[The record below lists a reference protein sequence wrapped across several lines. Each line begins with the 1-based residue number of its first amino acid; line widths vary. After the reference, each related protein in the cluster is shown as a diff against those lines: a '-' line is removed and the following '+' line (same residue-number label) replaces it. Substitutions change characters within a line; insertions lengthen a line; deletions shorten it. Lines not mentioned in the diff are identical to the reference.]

1 MGTTQK
7 IAQDL
12 YSTDVVSFHI
22 FCKKGG
28 VYFCWGTLL
37 ERYPNHN
44 TQILWGAFLD
54 YVNIAPEFNSRRQRG
69 MK

>member
-1 MGTTQK
+1 MESNQK

-12 YSTDVVSFHI
+12 YSTDVANFRAS
-22 FCKKGG
+22 CKPVG

-37 ERYPNHN
+37 EKHPNHN

-54 YVNIAPEFNSRRQRG
+54 YVKNAPEFTGGPNN
-69 MK
+69 